1 MHQAG
6 IIKFAYAADHRL
18 LHNQK
23 RGTIM
28 AKVEIDVNQLP
39 VGLTKKDFVNLPE
52 LKSQR
57 SWFTWAGIVG
67 IVTGVLG
74 LAPLGQAAEL
84 QAQGYQVDMSMIMIF
99 TLLSLVG
106 LVLGIMLLVK
116 NTKVTNTLSVVCLL
130 IVLLAVMSGD
140 TIGVVILAKVFAKSS
155 ALIRSLPFG
164 TPNK

>member
-1 MHQAG
+1 
-6 IIKFAYAADHRL
+6 
-18 LHNQK
+18 
-23 RGTIM
+23 M

-106 LVLGIMLLVK
+106 LVLGIVLLVTK
-116 NTKVTNTLSVVCLL
+116 ETKVAYALGVVGLL
-130 IVLLAVMSGD
+130 TALLAVMSGGRIGAGIVATVLAIVGAHKID
-140 TIGVVILAKVFAKSS
+140 TLWNAYQM
-155 ALIRSLPFG
+155 RR
-164 TPNK
+164 